1 MHHMG
6 SKMKAVFS
14 KIICMSLLALASQAA
29 ISQTNIVPA
38 ANYSIKFKQ
47 GISKEMEKT
56 KIVELHAENELLRL
70 SEAAKRE
77 GFSNYTIEISDVIYN
92 HPNDPYTVLTIKAP
106 ELNLIYLLN
115 SSILNKENLLAQ
127 IKTGLKHLART
138 MEGDKSALAN
148 RISIK

>member
-92 HPNDPYTVLTIKAP
+92 HPNDPYTVLTIKSP
-106 ELNLIYLLN
+106 ELNLVYLLN
-115 SSILNKENLLAQ
+115 SSILNKENLLIQ